1 MNSFVSSYYLSVLI
15 QFATFFIQL
24 YGYLLPVD
32 SKLLPL
38 KYALNTEF
46 FVSIIELL
54 VYLWIGFNLSNLSLV
69 MKKRYMDWFI
79 TTNAML
85 IALSLLFIF
94 YNQQEAKRQESEK
107 QHTFKS
113 LIKENKGKFIPILI
127 FNTLMLITGYLGETK
142 IISKIYSFTIGFVF
156 FILSFYY
163 LFDNFAKYSDNGK
176 RVFYIIATI
185 WSLYGIAHLLGKIN
199 KNTAYNILDLI
210 SKNVLGVFLVFLLY
224 NYVY

>member
-1 MNSFVSSYYLSVLI
+1 MNSFVSSYYLSVII

-94 YNQQEAKRQESEK
+94 YNQRPK
-107 QHTFKS
+107 
-113 LIKENKGKFIPILI
+113 
-127 FNTLMLITGYLGETK
+127 
-142 IISKIYSFTIGFVF
+142 
-156 FILSFYY
+156 
-163 LFDNFAKYSDNGK
+163 
-176 RVFYIIATI
+176 
-185 WSLYGIAHLLGKIN
+185 
-199 KNTAYNILDLI
+199 
-210 SKNVLGVFLVFLLY
+210 
-224 NYVY
+224 

>member
-24 YGYLLPVD
+24 YGYLLPTN

-54 VYLWIGFNLSNLSLV
+54 VYLWIGFNLSNMSLV

-85 IALSLLFIF
+85 IALSLLFTF
-94 YNQQEAKRQESEK
+94 YNQQETKRQNFDK

-113 LIKENKGKFIPILI
+113 IIQENKNKFIPII
-127 FNTLMLITGYLGETK
+127 GFNTLMLIIGYLGETK

-156 FILSFYY
+156 FALSFYY
-163 LFDNFAKYSDNGK
+163 LFDNFAKYSENSK
-176 RVFYIIATI
+176 KVFYIIATI

-210 SKNVLGVFLVFLLY
+210 SKNVLGIFLVFLLY